1 MSKQR
6 NPSTSFVKQGPART
20 RVRPNDTNRIRSLDS
35 DCDGSLE
42 KNTFSGQIE
51 RVKIASLCPS
61 PHNARTHSPLQ
72 IKQIQR
78 SIEHFGFTN
87 PVLIDEAGQILAGHG
102 RVEAAKRLGW
112 ATVPIVRIAH
122 LSVAQ
127 KRAYIIADNELAAK
141 AGWDKDILAIELQGL
156 VDLKFDLELT
166 GFEGGEIDIILGDR
180 SDTQHN
186 EDIIPSPSAGEA
198 VTRAG
203 DLWQLGEHR
212 LICADARDPSAYKR
226 LMSGD
231 KARFVITDPPYNVP
245 IAGHASGLGSVRHQ
259 NFQMASGELSSEDF
273 TIFLSSVFRLQ
284 IAYAVDGA
292 IHEIF
297 IDWRHMREMLE
308 AGEGTFTE
316 LKNLCVWVKSNGGM
330 GTFYRSRHEL
340 VFVWKSGRKPHVNNF
355 ELGQFGRSRTN
366 VWEYAGVN
374 SFGERRREE
383 LAMHPTCKPVD
394 LVADAVKDCSKRND
408 LVLDAF
414 GGSGTTLIACQKT
427 GRRGRLIEINPTFCD
442 VTVRR
447 WQDYSGGVAIH
458 AETGLSFAETQAR
471 LTLPTSPQESLH
483 ERRTRKRPIRTA
495 KARQGR

>member
-6 NPSTSFVKQGPART
+6 KPSTSFVKQGPART
-20 RVRPNDTNRIRSLDS
+20 RVRPNDTNSIRALDS
-35 DCDGSLE
+35 DYDESLE
-42 KNTFSGQIE
+42 KNIFSGQIE
-51 RVKIASLCPS
+51 WVENASLRPS
-61 PHNARTHSPLQ
+61 HHNARTHSPRQ

-112 ATVPIVRIAH
+112 ATVPIIRIAH
-122 LSVAQ
+122 LSEAQ

-180 SDTQHN
+180 SDAQHN

-198 VTRAG
+198 VTHAG

-212 LICADARDPSAYKR
+212 LICADARDSVAYKQ
-226 LMSGD
+226 LMTGE
-231 KARFVITDPPYNVP
+231 KVRFVITDPPYNVP
-245 IAGHASGLGSVRHQ
+245 IEGHVSGLGSVRHK
-259 NFQMASGELSSEDF
+259 NFRMASGELSSEDF
-273 TIFLSSVFRLQ
+273 MLFLRSVFLPMVLSV
-284 IAYAVDGA
+284 VDGA
-292 IHEIF
+292 IVQIF
-297 IDWRHMREMLE
+297 MDWRHLREMLD
-308 AGEGTFTE
+308 AGEGIFTE

-330 GTFYRSRHEL
+330 GSFYRSRHEL
-340 VFVWKSGRKPHVNNF
+340 VFVWKSGRKPHINNF

-374 SFGERRREE
+374 SFGEGRREE

-394 LVADAVKDCSKRND
+394 LVADAIKDCSRRND
-408 LVLDAF
+408 LVLDPF

-427 GRRGRLIEINPTFCD
+427 GRRARLIEIDPIYCD
-442 VTVRR
+442 VIIRR
-447 WQDYSGGVAIH
+447 WQDYSGGIAIH
-458 AETGLSFAETQAR
+458 AETGLSFAETEAR

-483 ERRTRKRPIRTA
+483 ERRTRKRPNRTA
-495 KARQGR
+495 

>member
-6 NPSTSFVKQGPART
+6 KPSTSFVEQGPART
-20 RVRPNDTNRIRSLDS
+20 RVRPNDTNSIRALDS
-35 DCDGSLE
+35 DYDESLE
-42 KNTFSGQIE
+42 KSNFSGQIE
-51 RVKIASLCPS
+51 RVEIASLRPS
-61 PHNARTHSPLQ
+61 HHNARTHSPRQ

-112 ATVPIVRIAH
+112 TTVPAIPIAH
-122 LSVAQ
+122 LSEAQ

-180 SDTQHN
+180 SDAQHN
-186 EDIIPSPSAGEA
+186 EDIIPSPPAGEA
-198 VTRAG
+198 VTHAG

-297 IDWRHMREMLE
+297 MDWRHQREMLD
-308 AGEGTFTE
+308 AGEGAFTR
-316 LKNLCVWVKSNGGM
+316 LMNLCVWVKSNGGM
-330 GTFYRSRHEL
+330 GSFYRSRHEL
-340 VFVWKSGRKPHVNNF
+340 ASVRLEERPQAPHQQFFTGSVRATPHQR
-355 ELGQFGRSRTN
+355 LGIRRSQR
-366 VWEYAGVN
+366 
-374 SFGERRREE
+374 FR
-383 LAMHPTCKPVD
+383 
-394 LVADAVKDCSKRND
+394 
-408 LVLDAF
+408 
-414 GGSGTTLIACQKT
+414 
-427 GRRGRLIEINPTFCD
+427 
-442 VTVRR
+442 
-447 WQDYSGGVAIH
+447 
-458 AETGLSFAETQAR
+458 
-471 LTLPTSPQESLH
+471 
-483 ERRTRKRPIRTA
+483 
-495 KARQGR
+495 

>member
-6 NPSTSFVKQGPART
+6 KPSTSFIKQGPART
-20 RVRPNDTNRIRSLDS
+20 RIRPNDTDSIRVLDP
-35 DCDGSLE
+35 DHDESLE
-42 KNTFSGQIE
+42 KNDFGGQIE
-51 RVKIASLCPS
+51 RVEIASLRPS
-61 PHNARTHSPLQ
+61 HHNPRTHSPRQ

-102 RVEAAKRLGW
+102 RVDAAKRLGW
-112 ATVPIVRIAH
+112 ATVPTIRIAH

-180 SDTQHN
+180 SDAQDD
-186 EDIIPSPSAGEA
+186 EDIIPSPPAGEA
-198 VTRAG
+198 VTHAG

-212 LICADARDPSAYKR
+212 LICADARDSVAYKQ
-226 LMSGD
+226 LMTGE

-245 IAGHASGLGSVRHQ
+245 IEGNVSGLGIVKHR
-259 NFQMASGELSSEDF
+259 NFQMASGELPPDEF
-273 TIFLSSVFRLQ
+273 TTLLRSVFILL

-292 IHEIF
+292 IHQVF
-297 IDWRHMREMLE
+297 MHWRHLREMLD
-308 AGEGTFTE
+308 AGEGLFTE

-330 GTFYRSRHEL
+330 GSFYRSRHEL
-340 VFVWKSGRKPHVNNF
+340 IFVWKSGRKPHVNNF

-366 VWEYAGVN
+366 VWEYDGVN
-374 SFGERRREE
+374 SFRTGRDDE
-383 LAMHPTCKPVD
+383 LAMHPTCKPVE
-394 LVADAVKDCSKRND
+394 LIADAIKDCSRRND
-408 LVLDAF
+408 IVLDPF
-414 GGSGTTLIACQKT
+414 GGSGSTLIACHKT
-427 GRRGRLIEINPTFCD
+427 GRRARLIEIDPLYCD

-447 WQDYSGGVAIH
+447 WQECSGSVAFH
-458 AETGLSFAETQAR
+458 EQSGLSFAEFEARASNAHLSNEETRHDRQA
-471 LTLPTSPQESLH
+471 
-483 ERRTRKRPIRTA
+483 RKRPRRRA
-495 KARQGR
+495 

>member
-1 MSKQR
+1 MLKRKSSGPLTNGIAAAPSASKQH
-6 NPSTSFVKQGPART
+6 NPRSRIEPSFEHLHALEMQYSDI
-20 RVRPNDTNRIRSLDS
+20 NSL
-35 DCDGSLE
+35 
-42 KNTFSGQIE
+42 
-51 RVKIASLCPS
+51 RPS
-61 PHNARTHSPLQ
+61 PHNARTHSPRQ

-78 SIEHFGFTN
+78 SIKHFGFTN

-112 ATVPIVRIAH
+112 TTVPVIPIAY
-122 LSVAQ
+122 LSEAQ

-156 VDLKFDLELT
+156 VDLNFDLELT

-180 SDTQHN
+180 SDSQHN
-186 EDIIPSPSAGEA
+186 EDTTPSPSAGEA

-212 LICADARDPSAYKR
+212 LICADARDSFAYKQ
-226 LMSGD
+226 LMSSE

-245 IAGHASGLGSVRHQ
+245 IEGHVSGLGSVRQ
-259 NFQMASGELSSEDF
+259 KNFRMASGELSSEDF
-273 TIFLSSVFRLQ
+273 ILFLRSVFLLMVLSV
-284 IAYAVDGA
+284 VDGA
-292 IHEIF
+292 IVQIF
-297 IDWRHMREMLE
+297 MDWRHLREMLD
-308 AGEGTFTE
+308 AGEGVFTE

-330 GTFYRSRHEL
+330 GSFYRSRHEL
-340 VFVWKSGRKPHVNNF
+340 VFVWKSGRKPHINNF

-366 VWEYAGVN
+366 VWEYACVN
-374 SFGERRREE
+374 SFGEGRREE

-394 LVADAVKDCSKRND
+394 LVADAIKDCSRRND
-408 LVLDAF
+408 LVLDPF

-427 GRRGRLIEINPTFCD
+427 GRRARLIEVDPSYCD
-442 VTVRR
+442 VTIRR

-458 AETGLSFAETQAR
+458 AETGLSFTETEAR
-471 LTLPTSPQESLH
+471 LILPASPQESSH

-495 KARQGR
+495 KARQGL